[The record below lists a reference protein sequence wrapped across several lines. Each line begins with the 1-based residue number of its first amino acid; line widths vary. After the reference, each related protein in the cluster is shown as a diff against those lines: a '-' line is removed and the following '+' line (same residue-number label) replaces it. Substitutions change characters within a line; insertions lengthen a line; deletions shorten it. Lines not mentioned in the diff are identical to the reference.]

1 MGMAITSPS
10 LNTYLVSHVPPEHL
24 ASFNEIVRDGE
35 LAQLKAKIQEVIA
48 SNWQNG
54 VFEMWW
60 SDTGARTHMFGAT
73 YGHNDDMLRA
83 LLAAAQEDD
92 NEWRRAGHPTMRS
105 IVHTAWTWLR
115 SYFYDD
121 LRHGRCV
128 Y

>member
-1 MGMAITSPS
+1 MA
-10 LNTYLVSHVPPEHL
+10 NTYLVSQVHPEHL

-48 SNWQNG
+48 SNWHNG

-60 SDTGARTHMFGAT
+60 SDTGVRHRTFGST

-83 LLAAAQEDD
+83 LLAQAEEDH
-92 NEWRRAGHPTMRS
+92 NGWRRAGHAPMHS
-105 IVHTAWTWLR
+105 IVHTAWVWLR
-115 SYFYDD
+115 GYFYND
-121 LRHGRCV
+121 LHHGRCV